1 VTNYSFPLRSTAALV
16 ERVDSAPLGAKVR
29 RWVMRDDNQQHYHGV
44 VSLDE
49 DPAYVELLWKP
60 TARGREQPVGLFRLD
75 LARLLEQEYVRRER
89 DDDSNEIRLR
99 FHRGERSV
107 VSIQVRDDGPALA
120 IGVVDATLG

>member
-1 VTNYSFPLRSTAALV
+1 VTNYSFPLWSTAALV
-16 ERVDSAPLGAKVR
+16 ERVDSAPAGVPVR

-60 TARGREQPVGLFRLD
+60 TARGQEQLVGIFRLD
-75 LARLLEQEYVRRER
+75 LARLLEQGYVRPERE
-89 DDDSNEIRLR
+89 DHSNAIRLR

-107 VSIQVRDDGPALA
+107 VSIQARNDAPALA
-120 IGVVDATLG
+120 VGVVDATLG